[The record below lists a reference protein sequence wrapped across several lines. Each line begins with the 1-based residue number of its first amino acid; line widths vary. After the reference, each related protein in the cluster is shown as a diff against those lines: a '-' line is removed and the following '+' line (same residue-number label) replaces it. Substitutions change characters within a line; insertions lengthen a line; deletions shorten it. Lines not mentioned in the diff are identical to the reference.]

1 MCFFMIVFHNVWAG
15 YTEEPVLKGINL
27 VIERGKVNVLLGPN
41 GSGKTTTMR
50 LILGI
55 LKPIVGDI
63 RVNGVD
69 PSIEPVRVRKF
80 IGYVPEEDL
89 IYYSLRVREYLVF
102 IAKTYGISSS
112 RVNESIERVLNA
124 FLLKDYEREF
134 IGALSH
140 GLKRRVLL
148 ASAFIHDPD
157 ILLLDEPFIGID
169 PRIARALKIVLRE
182 RAREG
187 KTILVSTHILEI
199 AEVLAD
205 RIILLYQGKV
215 IAEGSVKEVVEKAKT
230 SGLEEAFITLTMS
243 REKVLEIVKA
253 LTG

>member
-1 MCFFMIVFHNVWAG
+1 MIIFQNVWAG
-15 YTEEPVLKGINL
+15 YTDEPVLKGVNL
-27 VIERGKVNVLLGPN
+27 AIEPGKVNVLLGPN

-55 LKPIVGDI
+55 IKPIVGDI
-63 RVNGVD
+63 RVKGID
-69 PSIEPVRVRKF
+69 PSHDPVRVRKM

-89 IYYSLRVREYLVF
+89 IYYSLRVREYLSF
-102 IAKTYGISSS
+102 IAKTYGIPSNKVS
-112 RVNESIERVLNA
+112 ESIERVLGA
-124 FLLKDYEREF
+124 FMLKEYEREF

-169 PRIARALKIVLRE
+169 PRIARALKIVLKE
-182 RAREG
+182 KAREG

-205 RIILLYQGKV
+205 KIILLYQGRV
-215 IAEGSVKEVVEKAKT
+215 IAEGSVKEVIEKAKT

-243 REKVLEIVKA
+243 REKVVEIVKA

>member
-1 MCFFMIVFHNVWAG
+1 MIIFQNVWAG
-15 YTEEPVLKGINL
+15 YTDEPVLKGINL
-27 VIERGKVNVLLGPN
+27 VIEPGKVNVLLGPN

-55 LKPIVGDI
+55 IKPIVGDI
-63 RVNGVD
+63 RVNGID
-69 PSIEPVRVRKF
+69 PSTDPIKVRKM

-89 IYYSLRVREYLVF
+89 IYYSLRVREYLNF
-102 IAKTYGISSS
+102 IAKTYGIPS
-112 RVNESIERVLNA
+112 REVDENIERVLNA
-124 FLLKDYEREF
+124 FLLKEYEREF

-140 GLKRRVLL
+140 GLKRRVML
-148 ASAFIHDPD
+148 AAAFIHDPS

-182 RAREG
+182 KSREG

-215 IAEGSVKEVVEKAKT
+215 VAEGSVREVVEKAKT

-243 REKVLEIVKA
+243 REKVVEIVKA
-253 LTG
+253 LMG

>member
-1 MCFFMIVFHNVWAG
+1 MIVFRNVWAG
-15 YTEEPVLKGINL
+15 YGEEPVLKGVNL
-27 VIERGKVNVLLGPN
+27 VIEPGKVNVLLGPN

-55 LKPIVGDI
+55 IRPIVGDV

-69 PSIEPVRVRKF
+69 PVMSPVEVRRM

-89 IYYSLRVREYLVF
+89 IYYSLRVREYLSFV
-102 IAKTYGISSS
+102 AKAYGVKSSS
-112 RVNESIERVLNA
+112 VRESVERVLNA
-124 FLLKDYEREF
+124 FMIKEHENEF

-148 ASAFIHDPD
+148 AAAFLHDPG

-182 RAREG
+182 KAREG

-205 RIILLYQGKV
+205 KIILLYQGRV
-215 IAEGSVKEVVEKAKT
+215 IAEGSVKEVVEKTKS
-230 SGLEEAFITLTMS
+230 SGLEEAFISLTMS
-243 REKVLEIVKA
+243 REKVVEIVKA